1 MRPPSDNPST
11 QRAPRQRHHR
21 RIIVALVVVAVI
33 VVLAFLRTFAVF
45 YTDALWFS
53 SVGLRSEWRSLLEVK
68 AGLGIT
74 FAVVFGLLLFVS
86 LTMSERLA
94 PRGPVQDAEDEF
106 VRRYQEVVGPRSR
119 WLRWGVVVVFSI
131 ILGSQAI
138 GQWQNWILFRNGVPF
153 GVKDPQWHL
162 DVGFYV
168 FKLPFE
174 NFLVH
179 WLLVSLVVVFVITA
193 VAYYLNGGIRVQ
205 GPRPRVRPAVKAHL
219 SVVLGLVAIVKAVG
233 YYLARYSLDLSSNGF
248 SQGADYTDVHA
259 RVPALELL
267 ILVSLASAVLLI
279 YNLRRQGWVLPIL
292 GVGLWLLVALTAET
306 IYPALVQ
313 ALKVNPAQ
321 NTLERPYIQRNID
334 ATRAAYGLNA
344 IQVKSFPASTTLTA
358 NQLNAN
364 ADTLANVRLWDP
376 SLTQQTFNKL
386 QDIRSYYQF
395 NALAVDRYKIHGNE
409 TPVIV
414 GVREVNSQDIPS
426 PSWVNTHLQF
436 THGYGMVIS
445 PANAASGSGQ
455 PLFDVSDVPPT
466 STNGLPQVTQPAVYF
481 GLDNSGYVVADTK
494 QPEVDYQLSNGNNVE
509 THYSGTGGIRL
520 SSFFDRLMFAIRF
533 SDLNLV
539 ISNQLTPQSRLMF
552 DRGVQARVAKAAPF
566 LSLDSSPYPVLVNGH
581 IDWVQDAYTTTDNYP
596 YSQNAKTGA
605 LNPASGLPAKF
616 NYIRNSVKVVVNA
629 YTGKMTFYVMDP
641 RDPIIRTYE
650 RAFPGM
656 FTPASKMS
664 AQLRAHLRY
673 PVDLF
678 TVQASMFGKYH
689 ITTAASFYTAADA
702 WTLSPSPGSGSPSQA
717 LATTQTTNAQGQ
729 LVSTGQI
736 VRMSPLYEE
745 IRVPGQ
751 VHQSFVLLDAFTPVS
766 SSSQIQ
772 TLSGFMVAGS
782 DPKHY
787 GQLEVFVTPRNQPVD
802 GPSIV
807 AARIDATPTISRAI
821 SLLNTNGSSV
831 ILGNVLMIPVANS
844 LIYVQPV
851 YVASTRNAI
860 PVLDDVI
867 AVYGNQI
874 QMEPTLGAALSK
886 VFGAA
891 VSTTPSTGTSTA
903 LSPQIQAYLNDA
915 QQAFKQAQIDL
926 QAGNLGAYQTDV
938 NQASSD
944 LQEIQALTGGSS
956 KSGTS
961 SSSSSNSPPS
971 TTGSAS
977 ASTSKSTTAGPS
989 TATSASGRP
998 PPTTPSGSASGSS
1011 AAAQTKPASSTTTTT
1026 SAA

>member
-1 MRPPSDNPST
+1 MRPPSDLPST
-11 QRAPRQRHHR
+11 PRAPRHR
-21 RIIVALVVVAVI
+21 RRRRIVVVAVVAAVI
-33 VVLAFLRTFAVF
+33 VLLAFLRTFAIF

-53 SVGLRSEWRSLLEVK
+53 SLGLGSEWRSLFEVK
-68 AGLGIT
+68 AGLGLT
-74 FAVVFGLLLFVS
+74 FAVLFGLLLFGS

-94 PRGPVQDAEDEF
+94 PRGPVVDAEDEF
-106 VRRYQEVVGPRSR
+106 VRRYQEIVGPRSR
-119 WLRWGVVVVFSI
+119 WLRWGVVVVVSL

-153 GVKDPQWHL
+153 GVKDPQWHR

-179 WLLVSLVVVFVITA
+179 WLLVSLIVVFVITA

-205 GPRPRVRPAVKAHL
+205 GPHPRVRPAVKAHL
-219 SVVLGLVAIVKAVG
+219 SVILGLVAIVKAVG
-233 YYLARYSLDLSSNGF
+233 YYLARFSLDLSQNGYT
-248 SQGADYTDVHA
+248 QGADYTDVHA

-267 ILVSLASAVLLI
+267 ILVSLASAVLLM

-292 GVGLWLLVALTAET
+292 GVGLWMLVALTAET
-306 IYPALVQ
+306 IYPAMVQ

-321 NTLERPYIQRNID
+321 NTLERPYIQRNIE
-334 ATRAAYGLNA
+334 ATRAAFGLNA
-344 IQVKSFPASTTLTA
+344 IQVKSFPATTNLTA

-376 SLTQQTFNKL
+376 SLTTQTYNKL

-395 NALAVDRYKIHGNE
+395 NNLAVDRYDINGVE
-409 TPVIV
+409 TPVVV

-436 THGYGMVIS
+436 THGYGMIIS
-445 PANAASGSGQ
+445 PANAATSSSQ
-455 PLFDVSDVPPT
+455 PVFDISDVPPI
-466 STNGLPQVTQPAVYF
+466 STNGLPQITQPAVYF
-481 GLDNSGYVVADTK
+481 GLDNSGYVVANTK
-494 QPEVDYQLSNGNNVE
+494 QPEVDYQLSSGNNVE
-509 THYSGTGGIRL
+509 THYTGTGGVRL
-520 SSFFDRLMFAIRF
+520 SSFFDRLMFAVRF
-533 SDLNLV
+533 GDLNLV
-539 ISNQLTPQSRLMF
+539 ISNQLTDKSRLMF

-581 IDWVQDAYTTTDNYP
+581 IDWVQQAYTTTDNYP

-605 LNPASGLPAKF
+605 LNPASGLPARF
-616 NYIRNSVKVVVNA
+616 NYIRNSVDAVVNA
-629 YTGKMTFYVMDP
+629 YTGKITFYVMDP
-641 RDPIIRTYE
+641 QDPIIRTYE

-664 AQLRAHLRY
+664 AQLSAHLRY
-673 PVDLF
+673 PVDEF

-689 ITTAASFYTAADA
+689 ITNAASFYNAADA

-729 LVSTGQI
+729 LVSTGQV
-736 VRMSPLYEE
+736 VRMAPLYEE

-751 VHQSFVLLDAFTPVS
+751 KHESFVLLDAFTPVS

-787 GQLEVFVTPRNQPVD
+787 GQLEVFVTPRDQPVD

-807 AARIDATPTISRAI
+807 AARIDATPSISRAI
-821 SLLNTNGSSV
+821 SLLNASGSSV
-831 ILGNVLMIPVANS
+831 ILGNVQMIPVASS
-844 LIYVQPV
+844 LIYVEPV
-851 YVASTRNAI
+851 YVTSTRNAI
-860 PVLDDVI
+860 PVLDDVVV
-867 AVYGNQI
+867 VYGNQI

-891 VSTTPSTGTSTA
+891 VSTTPTTGTNTT
-903 LSPQIQAYLNDA
+903 LSPQIRAYLNDA
-915 QQAFKQAQIDL
+915 LQAFKQSQIDL

-944 LQEIQALTGGSS
+944 LQEIQALTG
-956 KSGTS
+956 S
-961 SSSSSNSPPS
+961 SSSTGTTPGSSSSPPS
-971 TTGSAS
+971 GSPSAAS
-977 ASTSKSTTAGPS
+977 GTPSSSTSSARAKS
-989 TATSASGRP
+989 
-998 PPTTPSGSASGSS
+998 
-1011 AAAQTKPASSTTTTT
+1011 ASSTTSTT